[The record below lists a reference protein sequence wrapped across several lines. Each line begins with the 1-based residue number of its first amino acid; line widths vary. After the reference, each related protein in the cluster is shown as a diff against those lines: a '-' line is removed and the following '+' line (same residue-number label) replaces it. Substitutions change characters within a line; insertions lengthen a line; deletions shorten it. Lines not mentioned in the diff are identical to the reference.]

1 MLHCRGLKNIVYF
14 KEDYRDEYEFLK
26 EDEEKKKGKNEEFD
40 KEQVRTTDKR

>member
-26 EDEEKKKGKNEEFD
+26 EDEEKKKGGRIRNLARNK
-40 KEQVRTTDKR
+40 